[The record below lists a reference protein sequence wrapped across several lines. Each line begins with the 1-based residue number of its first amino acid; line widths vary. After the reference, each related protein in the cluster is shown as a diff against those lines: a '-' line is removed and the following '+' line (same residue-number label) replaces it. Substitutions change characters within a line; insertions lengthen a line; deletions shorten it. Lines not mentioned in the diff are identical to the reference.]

1 MLSVEH
7 CEKYF
12 KDSDYEKEEIEN
24 IRESLYQ
31 FAEILVGDYI
41 ERNKKKKLSRLRK

>member
-24 IRESLYQ
+24 IRDFLYQ
-31 FAEILVGDYI
+31 FAEVLVGDYL
-41 ERNKKKKLSRLRK
+41 ERNKKKKIKSIRK